1 MCAQPCIRFGL
12 DVSRSEL
19 STPGTAKMAIS
30 VKLSRCFQAKR
41 ICVNPVAELAMSSVL
56 PALELSRANTY
67 PPAGISAKHLGM
79 LTLVSA
85 LWVEVTCHRVCRRP
99 TTSASFGHRR
109 RRQVARSPRKASP
122 SRTPSGL
129 PGRGRNAEAF
139 CFTSEFVG
147 LFWAISGTRNE
158 PLPRNSLNINRYF
171 PPP

>member
-109 RRQVARSPRKASP
+109 RRQVARSKEGFSFANAFGSSGKRKKRRSVLLHIGIRWP
-122 SRTPSGL
+122 FLGY
-129 PGRGRNAEAF
+129 
-139 CFTSEFVG
+139 
-147 LFWAISGTRNE
+147 I
-158 PLPRNSLNINRYF
+158 RYSQRAVTT
-171 PPP
+171 